1 MTKEEGDE
9 LLRLS
14 KKYLSIL
21 LKNVKDLY
29 IDSLK
34 GTNKKE
40 ERKSEEKIQRKIE
53 EIRKERKTKEGKG
66 KKK

>member
-1 MTKEEGDE
+1 M
-9 LLRLS
+9 
-14 KKYLSIL
+14 
-21 LKNVKDLY
+21 
-29 IDSLK
+29 DSLK